1 MLISRI
7 LYANIKFNKSN
18 KRIFEDYSFINNNLF
33 YHIYYHKNKII
44 NLNINNKYFE
54 IKTNN
59 EYKINY
65 NEIPIKILQDINY
78 YSFLNLNEININI
91 DKNLILKTLISNLL
105 NHNREDFNQ
114 LGFELIFTKKKDLLY
129 SKFNNLS
136 LLEKR
141 HLDLIKQLS

>member
-18 KRIFEDYSFINNNLF
+18 KIIFEDYSFINNNLF
-33 YHIYYHKNKII
+33 YHLYYHKNNII
-44 NLNINNKYFE
+44 NLNLNNKYFE

-65 NEIPIKILQDINY
+65 NEIPIKILQDIDY
-78 YSFLNLNEININI
+78 YSFLNLNEININN
-91 DKNLILKTLISNLL
+91 DKNLILKNLISNLL

-114 LGFELIFTKKKDLLY
+114 LGFELIFTKKNDLLY

-141 HLDLIKQLS
+141 HLDLIKQLL